1 MQRIKIDRRKNINL
15 SIWFVLFLFLSAC
28 SSWKNLP
35 DYKKDANLLPDEAVG
50 VFRVINAGSHNK
62 DNWLNEMIILEITKD
77 GTRDRILL
85 GSNGFIDD
93 ADSSRI
99 YVKRLTSGTYS
110 FNNASVYHGSYITTW
125 RFFNYFNVKP
135 GEVFYLG
142 DIVLSEDTS
151 NMLLVNNSMAVRRQ
165 LKILYP
171 ELTDKLAG
179 KELLDRPKK

>member
-50 VFRVINAGSHNK
+50 IFRVINADNHK
-62 DNWLNEMIILEITKD
+62 DNWFNQRIILTITKD

-85 GSNGFIDD
+85 GSDGFIDN

-99 YVKRLTSGTYS
+99 YVKRITSGTYS
-110 FNNASVYHGSYITTW
+110 LDSAWARHGSYIANW

-151 NMLLVNNSMAVRRQ
+151 SVLLVNNSRAVRRK
-165 LKILYP
+165 LEFLYP
-171 ELTDKLAG
+171 ELADKLAD
-179 KELLDRPKK
+179 KELLDKPKN